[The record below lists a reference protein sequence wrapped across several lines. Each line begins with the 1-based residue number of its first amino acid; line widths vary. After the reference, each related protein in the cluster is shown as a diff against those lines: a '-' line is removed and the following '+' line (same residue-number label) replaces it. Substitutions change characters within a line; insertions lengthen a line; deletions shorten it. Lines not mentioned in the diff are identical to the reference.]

1 MKKVKKLLV
10 ILMFVLL
17 FLLIGNKSDA
27 SSSDLKLNYLNFDAK
42 IQENGD
48 MLVTETWNI
57 KIKDTNTLYKTFET
71 DSDRYLGIKDV
82 SVKEITDGNSK
93 EFTETSRIMYHVT
106 KDYYYGLINNDGDFE
121 IAWGVGL
128 DDGEDTRTYEIS
140 YTVEGAVGRYSDYD
154 ELYWQFVGD
163 DFEIDAKKIT
173 GTITLPQSVENKDD
187 IRVWGHTKGLNGEIY
202 ATDNNKIEFTIN
214 NFKAGTYV
222 EIRTLFPTTVLT
234 GEVER
239 VYEHPILDIALE
251 DETIWAKEANRA
263 RNERMLF
270 IGAFYIAVVV
280 IGILLIINTIKKI
293 KVIKTRKE
301 KKPSQEII
309 YFREVPRADSSP
321 AEAVY
326 LEEET
331 KTDINPNRIGRIFSA
346 TLLKFSLEKLIEI
359 KDEKNEKGKDEISIK
374 LLNKEGILAL
384 ENKDEKA
391 IGKFLISAFESQEDG
406 ILTVKELEKF
416 IKKSPSMKLMDLQ
429 EDIKQGTRIKLLDKK
444 LIDKEEQDKY
454 AKESG
459 AQAMF
464 IALFVLYI
472 CMAFAI
478 VEGLGNLTILGC
490 VIFTI
495 IMFLNIVV
503 RGIAISK
510 LNIFTQE
517 GIDEIEKWK
526 GLKKY
531 MQEFSL
537 LDKREVPEIAIWEH
551 FLVYA
556 TAFGIADKVLEQLK
570 IVYPDIENTININT
584 YPYMYLMIH
593 TDFSRSFS
601 NAIST
606 SMSSAY
612 SSASG
617 GGGGFSGGGRRWP
630 VAGGGGGGR

>member
-202 ATDNNKIEFTIN
+202 AIDNNKIEFTIN